1 MSEEDGGLAG
11 GESSI
16 NENLL
21 SRYLEKELWRFKWEQ
36 GLAKLALG
44 LALFFYSLLV
54 AFILIEKGR
63 IAMGKWY
70 FVASFKSHTVTDL
83 PIILALASIPTIL
96 LIALLRYFHH
106 RDKPSEAQE
115 TLLPASLQTA
125 KDVMDLLK
133 KE

>member
-1 MSEEDGGLAG
+1 MSQDDEGLAG
-11 GESSI
+11 GKSSV
-16 NENLL
+16 NEGLL

-36 GLAKLALG
+36 GLAKLALV
-44 LALFFYSLLV
+44 LALSFYVLLIG
-54 AFILIEKGR
+54 FIFLGNGR

-70 FVASFKSHTVTDL
+70 LVVSFKSHAVTDV

-106 RDKPSEAQE
+106 RDKPAESQE
-115 TLLPASLQTA
+115 SLLPPSLQTA
-125 KDVMDLLK
+125 KDVMDILK